1 MKALPPETVRL
12 LCSSQVITSVLN
24 VVKELIENSLDAGS
38 SSLEVKLEN
47 YGLDRIEVRDNGSGI
62 KATDVSVMAVKHY
75 TSKIS
80 CHEDLEQL
88 ETYGFRGEALASIC
102 AISEV
107 IITTKTADDDFS
119 IQYSVDHNGQIVSQ
133 KPSHLGQGT
142 TVCAANLFKNLPVR
156 RQYYSNTKKCK
167 DELKRVQNLLM
178 AYAVIKPEL
187 RVTLSHN
194 KAVVWQKSR
203 VSDHRTALMA
213 VLGAASV
220 ANMLPIQHHQEQPEI
235 TIDGFFPKPGSDLNS
250 TSSST
255 TDKSFIFVNSRPVHH
270 KEILKL
276 IKQYYTSA
284 QSNSESVSRRY
295 PTFMMNITIPASTVD
310 VNLTPDKTEVMLQN
324 KDEVLLS
331 VETMLISLYG
341 YSNGEEN
348 LKTAGNPSDVTS
360 LDEPKRTSP
369 DISLKHPELPED
381 SSSNA
386 EKQDGELSLSNTAN
400 TSSSSIS
407 EDWVIN
413 RSDLDSINCSVPVDD
428 VVMNST
434 ADLNS
439 NSPKASESDSGPE
452 SQISAEN
459 WSAGRAFSNQITG
472 EYLEPVKL
480 HIPKAIEDLGGTEAK
495 SVKSSP
501 SKKPSNVIVEVKQ
514 DFFGTGHL
522 LEPSSFSLG
531 GCGVLN
537 VDTAAGVLIF
547 QSALQDCG
555 SQLVMTDDELVYVFT
570 IDYKPAVLPNIPV
583 VRSNSASVNIEC
595 HYSRKHNVSSSA
607 LLPAW
612 TPYAATAVAEDV
624 LVFSLKLMTDDWMY
638 ERPTNV
644 FFLGDIF
651 NIEASVSQYNHVPL
665 RVFVDSCVATATP
678 DVNAAPLY
686 SFIENHGCFTDAK
699 YTGSASKFLPRVKD
713 DKLRFQLEAFRF
725 QKEISGFIYITCLLK
740 ATVATQSLI
749 NEHHKA
755 CSFIKNGWVSADG
768 GDQVC
773 ACCDTSCGP
782 RTAFTASQAGIQYE
796 GRAQV
801 GPFQI
806 PSQSSG
812 IKVVSF

>member
-1 MKALPPETVRL
+1 MVASQCVLGFLLLVAVFSARPQARSFDQRMIMEGPHLLDNNFRGYWDQLQSPVKVESLRAPLASNLVSSVQSKQEMLSPVSSKVDWRFPLVREEPAQLDVNFQLRQPQTPNTVAVQ
-12 LCSSQVITSVLN
+12 C
-24 VVKELIENSLDAGS
+24 
-38 SSLEVKLEN
+38 LEN
-47 YGLDRIEVRDNGSGI
+47 G
-62 KATDVSVMAVKHY
+62 
-75 TSKIS
+75 
-80 CHEDLEQL
+80 
-88 ETYGFRGEALASIC
+88 
-102 AISEV
+102 
-107 IITTKTADDDFS
+107 
-119 IQYSVDHNGQIVSQ
+119 
-133 KPSHLGQGT
+133 
-142 TVCAANLFKNLPVR
+142 
-156 RQYYSNTKKCK
+156 
-167 DELKRVQNLLM
+167 
-178 AYAVIKPEL
+178 
-187 RVTLSHN
+187 
-194 KAVVWQKSR
+194 
-203 VSDHRTALMA
+203 
-213 VLGAASV
+213 
-220 ANMLPIQHHQEQPEI
+220 
-235 TIDGFFPKPGSDLNS
+235 
-250 TSSST
+250 
-255 TDKSFIFVNSRPVHH
+255 VH
-270 KEILKL
+270 
-276 IKQYYTSA
+276 
-284 QSNSESVSRRY
+284 
-295 PTFMMNITIPASTVD
+295 
-310 VNLTPDKTEVMLQN
+310 
-324 KDEVLLS
+324 
-331 VETMLISLYG
+331 
-341 YSNGEEN
+341 
-348 LKTAGNPSDVTS
+348 
-360 LDEPKRTSP
+360 
-369 DISLKHPELPED
+369 
-381 SSSNA
+381 
-386 EKQDGELSLSNTAN
+386 
-400 TSSSSIS
+400 
-407 EDWVIN
+407 
-413 RSDLDSINCSVPVDD
+413 
-428 VVMNST
+428 
-434 ADLNS
+434 
-439 NSPKASESDSGPE
+439 
-452 SQISAEN
+452 
-459 WSAGRAFSNQITG
+459 
-472 EYLEPVKL
+472 
-480 HIPKAIEDLGGTEAK
+480 
-495 SVKSSP
+495 
-501 SKKPSNVIVEVKQ
+501 VEVKQ

-740 ATVATQSLI
+740 ATVATQSLV